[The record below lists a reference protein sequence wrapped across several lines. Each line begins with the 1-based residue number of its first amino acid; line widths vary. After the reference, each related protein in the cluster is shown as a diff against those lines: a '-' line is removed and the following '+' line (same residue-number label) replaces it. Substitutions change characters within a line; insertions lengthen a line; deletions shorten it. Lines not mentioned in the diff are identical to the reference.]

1 MQENIHQL
9 NPRDLNK
16 KIYLPFDSIGHV
28 QQIVQSEKS
37 KQQHKHINLRI
48 KIWMRWMTHFWQDDK
63 DE

>member
-1 MQENIHQL
+1 MQENIPQL

-28 QQIVQSEKS
+28 QQIVQPEKS

-48 KIWMRWMTHFWQDDK
+48 KI
-63 DE
+63 